1 MELTGKAQTIYL
13 TVKYESCV
21 IDLIFFPEQ

>member
-13 TVKYESCV
+13 PVKYEGCV
-21 IDLIFFPEQ
+21 IDLIIFPKQ